1 MEDRAVSARHTP
13 PAKVIRHKTKLPEPQ
28 NQADER
34 CSNSIKSHCNKYE
47 KLLYFYQSSRGGF
60 VMLEGHI
67 YKTFDLELKE
77 LKERILHEGG
87 LVEKAIDNAIKA
99 LIDRDS
105 ELAKKVIEKDELIN
119 DMDIEID
126 EFCLKLLALRQPAA
140 RDLRFITTAIKI
152 NYDLERIGDMA
163 VNVCERVLEI
173 NEEPRLK
180 PYIDL
185 PKMAQT
191 VRTMLTESLDAFVRE
206 DVSLAMKVT
215 KDDEHVDQLTE
226 QIFRELLTYM
236 MQDLRTI
243 SRATRLLFISK
254 YLERMAD
261 HAVNIAE
268 LVIFMVEGKIIR
280 HLKEHEE

>member
-1 MEDRAVSARHTP
+1 M
-13 PAKVIRHKTKLPEPQ
+13 
-28 NQADER
+28 
-34 CSNSIKSHCNKYE
+34 
-47 KLLYFYQSSRGGF
+47 
-60 VMLEGHI
+60 EGHI
-67 YKTFDLELKE
+67 YKPFDMELKE
-77 LKERILHEGG
+77 LKEKILYEGA
-87 LVEKAIDNAIKA
+87 LVERAIRDAIKA
-99 LIDRDS
+99 LLERYS
-105 ELAKKVIEKDELIN
+105 ELAMKVIEDDEIVN
-119 DMDIEID
+119 AKEVEVD

-163 VNVCERVLEI
+163 VNICERVLEL
-173 NEEPRLK
+173 NQEPQLK

-185 PKMAQT
+185 PTMANT
-191 VRTMLTESLDAFVRE
+191 VQLMVKESLDAFVKE
-206 DVSLAMKVT
+206 DVELALKVT
-215 KDDEHVDQLTE
+215 RNDEKVDNLLD

-254 YLERMAD
+254 NLERMAD

-280 HLKEHEE
+280 HLKYPPEE

>member
-1 MEDRAVSARHTP
+1 
-13 PAKVIRHKTKLPEPQ
+13 
-28 NQADER
+28 
-34 CSNSIKSHCNKYE
+34 
-47 KLLYFYQSSRGGF
+47 
-60 VMLEGHI
+60 MLEGHI

-77 LKERILHEGG
+77 LKERILYEGG

-99 LIDRDS
+99 LLERDS
-105 ELAKKVIEKDELIN
+105 VLAKKVIEEDELIN
-119 DMDIEID
+119 EMDVEID

-152 NYDLERIGDMA
+152 NYDLERLGDMA

-191 VRTMLTESLDAFVRE
+191 VRTMLSESLDAFVKE
-206 DVSLAMKVT
+206 DVSLATKVT
-215 KDDEHVDQLTE
+215 KDDEEVDQLTE

-254 YLERMAD
+254 YMERMAD

-280 HLKEHEE
+280 HLKDHEV

>member
-1 MEDRAVSARHTP
+1 M
-13 PAKVIRHKTKLPEPQ
+13 
-28 NQADER
+28 
-34 CSNSIKSHCNKYE
+34 
-47 KLLYFYQSSRGGF
+47 
-60 VMLEGHI
+60 EGHI

-77 LKERILHEGG
+77 LKERLLYEGG
-87 LVEKAIDNAIKA
+87 LVEKAIENAIKA
-99 LIDRDS
+99 LLERNS
-105 ELAKKVIEKDELIN
+105 ELASKVIEDDDIIN
-119 DMDIEID
+119 AKEVETD

-152 NYDLERIGDMA
+152 NYDLERIGDLA
-163 VNVCERVLEI
+163 VNICERVIEL
-173 NEEPRLK
+173 NQEPQLK

-185 PKMAQT
+185 PTMAKIAELM
-191 VRTMLTESLDAFVRE
+191 VKESLDAFVRE
-206 DVSLAMKVT
+206 DVELALKVT
-215 KDDEHVDQLTE
+215 RDDESVDNLLD

-280 HLKEHEE
+280 HIKEVPQE

>member
-1 MEDRAVSARHTP
+1 
-13 PAKVIRHKTKLPEPQ
+13 
-28 NQADER
+28 
-34 CSNSIKSHCNKYE
+34 
-47 KLLYFYQSSRGGF
+47 
-60 VMLEGHI
+60 MLEGHI

-77 LKERILHEGG
+77 LKERLLHEGG